1 MGASKD
7 ERRDD
12 ELLERREMNCKDCG
26 GRTNV
31 TWTQKQLG
39 GVRRLRKC
47 HKCGFSAYTGE
58 VWLALLPP
66 PEPKPIYT
74 KEEVAAM
81 KKREVSTRRK
91 NEDRRNNEET

>member
-1 MGASKD
+1 
-7 ERRDD
+7 
-12 ELLERREMNCKDCG
+12 MNCKDCG
-26 GRTNV
+26 TRTNV

-47 HKCGFSAYTGE
+47 NKCGFKSYTGE

-74 KEEVAAM
+74 KSEVALM
-81 KKREVSTRRK
+81 KKKEVTTRRK
-91 NEDRRNNEET
+91 NEDRRQDEKA

>member
-1 MGASKD
+1 
-7 ERRDD
+7 
-12 ELLERREMNCKDCG
+12 MNCKECG
-26 GRTNV
+26 TRTNV

-47 HKCGFSAYTGE
+47 NKCGFKAYTGE

-74 KEEVAAM
+74 KSEVALM
-81 KKREVSTRRK
+81 KKKEVITRRK
-91 NEDRRNNEET
+91 NEDRRQDEKA